1 MPIYPAAARRFL
13 RRYLGRSGQ
22 TIPIVAGD
30 KTAED
35 GEYMREFYFKTANST
50 GASDCVFKTD
60 FEESGHSISLYTSPV
75 AIDPSTVATFGFLVQ
90 AVDRLG
96 NITKSRTMPVAIQGS
111 LSNGVTSVEACG
123 PPRATEAACLEPDPA
138 IRAWMI

>member
-1 MPIYPAAARRFL
+1 
-13 RRYLGRSGQ
+13 
-22 TIPIVAGD
+22 
-30 KTAED
+30 
-35 GEYMREFYFKTANST
+35 MREFYFKTANST

>member
-1 MPIYPAAARRFL
+1 
-13 RRYLGRSGQ
+13 
-22 TIPIVAGD
+22 
-30 KTAED
+30 
-35 GEYMREFYFKTANST
+35 MREFYFKTANST

-123 PPRATEAACLEPDPA
+123 PPSGNGGCLPGA
-138 IRAWMI
+138 GSSN